1 MTEEVVVPEQQQVAP
16 QPSPIEQKA
25 LEQGWRPRA
34 EFEGSDDD
42 FIDAKEFVRRGELFS
57 KIEHQNKELKAVRQ
71 ALEAFK
77 VHHGKVK
84 EAEYERALKSLQ
96 SARKEAVING
106 EHEQAFALEEKI
118 DEIKAEK
125 AEIVKEAST
134 PITTNS
140 NQEFTEWMSRNKWY
154 TSDNELREEADV
166 LGIGYHQKGKSPSE
180 VLNLVEQRIK
190 KMFPE
195 KFTNQKANQPNRVE
209 GSSRQGSSRAESLSM
224 DDSERAIMR
233 KIVKTGVMTEQEYMA
248 ELKKTR
254 GV

>member
-1 MTEEVVVPEQQQVAP
+1 MTEEVVVQEQPQEQP
-16 QPSPIEQKA
+16 QPSQIEQKA
-25 LEQGWRPRA
+25 LEQGWRPRDQ
-34 EFEGSDDD
+34 FEGNDDD

-84 EAEYERALKSLQ
+84 EAEYARALKSLQ
-96 SARKEAVING
+96 DARKEAFRQG

-125 AEIVKEAST
+125 DAIVQEAQT
-134 PITTNS
+134 PAVQNV
-140 NQEFTEWMSRNKWY
+140 NHEFSEWMTRNKWY
-154 TSDNELREEADV
+154 TADAELREEADA
-166 LGIGYHQKGKSPSE
+166 LGIGYHQKGKSPNE
-180 VLNLVEQRIK
+180 VLQLVEQRIK

-195 KFTNQKANQPNRVE
+195 KFSNPKASQPSKVE

-224 DDSERAIMR
+224 DDTERAIMR
-233 KIVKTGVMTEQEYMA
+233 KIVSTGVMTEKEYIA